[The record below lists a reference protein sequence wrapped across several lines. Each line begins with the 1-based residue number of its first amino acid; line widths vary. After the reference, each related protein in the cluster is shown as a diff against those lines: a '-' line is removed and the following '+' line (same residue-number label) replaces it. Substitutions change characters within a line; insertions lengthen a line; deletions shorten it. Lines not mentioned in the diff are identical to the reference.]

1 MKIPFIGMEGPGKAK
16 LFGDKKYLYKKA
28 KEDEKCGP

>member
-16 LFGDKKYLYKKA
+16 LFSDKKYLYKKA
-28 KEDEKCGP
+28 KEDGKCGP

>member
-28 KEDEKCGP
+28 KEDEKYGP